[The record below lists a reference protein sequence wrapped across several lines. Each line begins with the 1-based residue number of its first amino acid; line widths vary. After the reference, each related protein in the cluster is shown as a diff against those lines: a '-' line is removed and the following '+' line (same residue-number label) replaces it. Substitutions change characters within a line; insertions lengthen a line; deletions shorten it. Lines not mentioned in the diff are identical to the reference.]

1 MILHVVR
8 GYWIPLK
15 VEAFAGLG
23 FIGHTD
29 RSFQVKIRLMCLVC
43 VFLVNLI
50 LVACKKRKE
59 LFSYNSS
66 FSLCLSF
73 SSILAIIVLATMCDL
88 EIKGE
93 RKKWRQYTKKM
104 VGHTLVLSTL
114 SGKQWTRVNYHG
126 FYFVFFVLF

>member
-1 MILHVVR
+1 MTIVNLDRLMILHVVR

-50 LVACKKRKE
+50 LVDFHVKKER
-59 LFSYNSS
+59 SY
-66 FSLCLSF
+66 FP
-73 SSILAIIVLATMCDL
+73 IIVLFLYAYL
-88 EIKGE
+88 FH
-93 RKKWRQYTKKM
+93 QY
-104 VGHTLVLSTL
+104 LL
-114 SGKQWTRVNYHG
+114 
-126 FYFVFFVLF
+126 